1 MPMTALRL
9 MPSRAALACIATCA
23 ALSWPMQAHALF
35 SDDEARKAVIDVRQ
49 RLDAA
54 QATINELK
62 QNESTSRRSLLELS
76 NLIEQLRSEIAQVR
90 GQNEQLAR
98 QVADLQRMQKDAQ
111 QGMEQRLR
119 EMEPAT
125 VSLDGREFQALPA
138 EKREYEVALEA
149 LRASDF
155 PRAEAAFESFLRKYP
170 DSGFS
175 PSVLYW
181 LGNAQYANGK
191 YRDAIGS
198 HRRLVNGYP
207 THPRTPEAM
216 LAVANSQIELKD
228 IKSARRTLEDLVKAH
243 PKTEAAA
250 VARDRLARLR

>member
-1 MPMTALRL
+1 
-9 MPSRAALACIATCA
+9 
-23 ALSWPMQAHALF
+23 MQAHALF

-155 PRAEAAFESFLRKYP
+155 PRAEAAFEGFLRKYP
-170 DSGFS
+170 DSGF
-175 PSVLYW
+175 P
-181 LGNAQYANGK
+181 
-191 YRDAIGS
+191 
-198 HRRLVNGYP
+198 
-207 THPRTPEAM
+207 PRCSTGWAMRNTPMASTGTP
-216 LAVANSQIELKD
+216 LAATAGWSTGIPLIRV
-228 IKSARRTLEDLVKAH
+228 R
-243 PKTEAAA
+243 
-250 VARDRLARLR
+250 